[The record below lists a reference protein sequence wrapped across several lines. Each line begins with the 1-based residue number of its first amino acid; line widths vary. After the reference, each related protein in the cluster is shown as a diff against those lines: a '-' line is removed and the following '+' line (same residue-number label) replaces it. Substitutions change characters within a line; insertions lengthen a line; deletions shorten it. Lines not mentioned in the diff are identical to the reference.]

1 MHKLLCWK
9 RYFKYYSICIEKQ
22 PASTYYYLYNC
33 LQCVYCAVLCLCV
46 TGPGYKKRSKS
57 LRTSDKKKPK
67 PKKMAPLRIK
77 LGALGNKRKKSSSV
91 RMHAGCI
98 GLCCD
103 ERCCIKCAASLLC
116 KLVCVHIINS

>member
-1 MHKLLCWK
+1 MSFLGNLILVINNYMKAFSVC
-9 RYFKYYSICIEKQ
+9 SV
-22 PASTYYYLYNC
+22 A
-33 LQCVYCAVLCLCV
+33 CVACV

-91 RMHAGCI
+91 RTNSGC
-98 GLCCD
+98 
-103 ERCCIKCAASLLC
+103 
-116 KLVCVHIINS
+116 